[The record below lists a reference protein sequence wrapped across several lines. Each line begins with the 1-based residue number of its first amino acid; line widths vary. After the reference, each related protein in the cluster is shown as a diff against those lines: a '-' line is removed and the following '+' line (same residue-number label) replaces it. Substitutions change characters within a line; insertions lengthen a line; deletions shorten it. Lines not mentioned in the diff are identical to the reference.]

1 MAEVQNE
8 FRAKRAVQHLAEV
21 ASPQATVMRDGEL
34 MHVEA
39 AYAFAG
45 TRGLR
50 SAQQG
55 SLAFAARMIVHVA
68 LAFVSRSDRE
78 PLASVGPFSNRVADA
93 WALSTAVLLL
103 VGMYVQGIASRID
116 LTPVPIGL
124 LLLIAVVVVVWM
136 LLLVVRKYVRSA
148 RKSPE
153 AVAA

>member
-78 PLASVGPFSNRVADA
+78 PLASVARSPTASPMLGRCRRRYSCWWVCTFKASLPGSTSRPFPS
-93 WALSTAVLLL
+93 
-103 VGMYVQGIASRID
+103 GFCF
-116 LTPVPIGL
+116 
-124 LLLIAVVVVVWM
+124 
-136 LLLVVRKYVRSA
+136 
-148 RKSPE
+148 
-153 AVAA
+153 